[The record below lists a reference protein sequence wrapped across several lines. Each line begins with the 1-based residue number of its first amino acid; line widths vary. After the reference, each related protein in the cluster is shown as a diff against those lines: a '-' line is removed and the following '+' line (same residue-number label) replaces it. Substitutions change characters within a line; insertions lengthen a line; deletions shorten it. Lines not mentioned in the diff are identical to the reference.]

1 MIHPNKIIQR
11 LRDSADIIDLILLIL
26 SSGIGLALV
35 HHLAYPIKW
44 TQSGLFVLWTI
55 FFYLGSEF
63 LNNYLNKNLSEGD
76 FSFSFYM
83 TNIFRL
89 LAVLFFSISVI
100 PLVQILI
107 ASLKNYLVVY
117 LICLIGLW
125 FLLKNFLVSL
135 IHVFGISETISSFVI
150 SFITPLVVLNIN
162 RIRINEIL
170 FPIAFFV
177 FLEIIA
183 FKFISEMVR
192 MVEKT
197 YKVAGSS
204 SHIGYFTL
212 LRTITFLIPFGY
224 LSGFFLLFSQ
234 GKYQLLKPLL
244 ITIPLAAL
252 IVIKIA
258 RFHRYGNQS
267 GFAKTIKPS
276 AIIYVLLIE
285 AAWIFGLWVC

>member
-44 TQSGLFVLWTI
+44 TQSGLFVLWII

-63 LNNYLNKNLSEGD
+63 FNNYLNQNLSEGD
-76 FSFSFYM
+76 FSFRFYL

-89 LAVLFFSISVI
+89 LAVLFFSLSVI

-107 ASLKNYLVVY
+107 TSLNNYLVIY
-117 LICLIGLW
+117 LMCIMGLW
-125 FLLKNFLVSL
+125 FLMKNFLVNL
-135 IHVFGISETISSFVI
+135 IQVFGVSEIISSFVI
-150 SFITPLVVLNIN
+150 SFIAPLVILNIN
-162 RIRINEIL
+162 EIRIHEIL
-170 FPIAFFV
+170 FPIVFFV

-197 YKVAGSS
+197 YKVAGSP

-212 LRTITFLIPFGY
+212 LRTISILIPFGY

-258 RFHRYGNQS
+258 RYHGNQS
-267 GFAKTIKPS
+267 GLARIIKLL
-276 AIIYVLLIE
+276 AIIFVLLIE
-285 AAWIFGLWVC
+285 TAWILGLWVC